1 MPVVLHLVTQT
12 DWQSLQDAAV
22 LPQVESDLLKLPN
35 AALASLPRMLPADTQ
50 VARQRSIS

>member
-35 AALASLPRMLPADTQ
+35 AALSNLPRMLPADTHTSCQ
-50 VARQRSIS
+50 AN

>member
-12 DWQSLQDAAV
+12 DSQSLQDAAV